1 MSNDAN
7 LRGMLNQAIAERE
20 QVISET
26 QPVEAAPMQSAIET
40 EPIERELQPLTR
52 ENDPEKQTS
61 VREEMS
67 RTQVSRTQVSQTQ
80 VSQTDEEEP
89 SGPKQDPTRGETN
102 FRALRDK
109 KRELERR
116 NYELERYIEA
126 NLNNAKPH
134 LKQQEPEEEQLPDPD
149 DEGLVDGRQYKALKK
164 EIHRYKQELHTER
177 QERTKAL
184 AEMKLLAKYPD
195 VYDVVTRDTMEELMH
210 VSPEEAATILNDPNP
225 YTQHVSA
232 YKAIKRYNIGA
243 DEPYLADRAKAKQ
256 NLAKPK
262 PASALPTKAANS
274 PLASVE
280 NYYGP
285 MSSEEKAALRR
296 EMDDAINNRYR

>member
-7 LRGMLNQAIAERE
+7 LRGMLNQAITERE
-20 QVISET
+20 TLSTDAPQATPVPET
-26 QPVEAAPMQSAIET
+26 QSDAEETPIDRVLSEREELAPEQVEEPAAIE
-40 EPIERELQPLTR
+40 
-52 ENDPEKQTS
+52 DK
-61 VREEMS
+61 
-67 RTQVSRTQVSQTQ
+67 
-80 VSQTDEEEP
+80 
-89 SGPKQDPTRGETN
+89 PKQETNSGETN

-126 NLNNAKPH
+126 NLGKPQV
-134 LKQQEPEEEQLPDPD
+134 KQQEPEEELLPDPD
-149 DEGLVDGRQYKALKK
+149 DEGLVDGKQYKALKK
-164 EIHRYKQELHTER
+164 EIHRYKQELHHEK

-232 YKAIKRYNIGA
+232 YKAIKRYNIGL
-243 DEPYLADRAKAKQ
+243 DEPYLADKAKAKQ

-262 PASALPTKAANS
+262 PAAALPTKAANS
-274 PLASVE
+274 PLSNVE
-280 NYYGP
+280 NFYGP
-285 MSSEEKAALRR
+285 MSSEEKARLRR